1 MFTITLYSIILKT
14 ILLVLFTD
22 HLQKVVTYSV
32 HIGNLEMTISRQ
44 KTIGGCN
51 RTNANVAWFTIVS
64 NGCWRVG
71 SMNNLSIY
79 YFWSQ
84 FGAIYI

>member
-44 KTIGGCN
+44 K
-51 RTNANVAWFTIVS
+51 
-64 NGCWRVG
+64 
-71 SMNNLSIY
+71 NNWWL
-79 YFWSQ
+79 
-84 FGAIYI
+84 